1 MIKICVSNEK
11 GGCAKTTTAVNISAI
26 LAEREYKVLLID
38 SDLQSYSTYYNQ
50 MKNDFEKFGLYEV
63 MFGLADINDVIKP
76 TKFGYDL
83 LGTTE
88 KLFRAEEDLI
98 SRKILC
104 EPYLNLFETMLKKI
118 PNNKYDFVIVDCPSH
133 NSYLLQNVQIA
144 CDNLIIPMIPD
155 QYAPSSLT
163 MKQKAI
169 TEIRRK
175 YNPNLRILGSLIVQY
190 EKNPLIM
197 LYSSIMRKN
206 DFFRFFSTNVRKNID
221 IKKALAYYEPV
232 NIYNKRSKGNEDYQA
247 VVDEII
253 ERCKTNG

>member
-1 MIKICVSNEK
+1 MVKICVSNEK
-11 GGCAKTTTAVNISAI
+11 GGCAKTTTSVNLSAI
-26 LAEREYKVLLID
+26 LAERGYNVLLID

-50 MKNDFEKFGLYEV
+50 MKNDFEEVGLFDV
-63 MFGLADINDVIKP
+63 MFGTAKFEETVKS

-88 KLFRAEEDLI
+88 KLFKAEEELI
-98 SRKILC
+98 YRKIQNK
-104 EPYLNLFETMLKKI
+104 PYLNLFRDMLETI
-118 PNNKYDFVIVDCPSH
+118 PKDKYDFVIVDCPSH

-163 MKQKAI
+163 MKQKSI

-197 LYSSIMRKN
+197 LYTSIMKKN
-206 DFFRFFSTNVRKNID
+206 DFFRFFDTNVRKNID
-221 IKKALAYYEPV
+221 VKKALAYYEPV
-232 NIYNKRSKGNEDYQA
+232 NKYNKRSKGNEDYQA
-247 VVDEII
+247 VADEII
-253 ERCKTNG
+253 ERCKNNG